1 MLLSAAK
8 IVRYSSKSNP
18 KPVAGQ
24 GLCCSFTTGNYH
36 TLMSVVTRIGRFFG
50 FMARSLVWSLHIGVF
65 FYTLLIYYLL
75 ARLPLEHWSASM
87 VMISL
92 PVAWLVLIILG
103 MTWLFSRPW
112 RSLLSVVALLA
123 GYWLWPRT
131 FSFDNPDPAANG
143 QTAFSLLSY
152 NVSVFG
158 LEELYKDTLK
168 REPRKTRLITD
179 WVIRHPAAIKC
190 FQEFYTGNEAPAFN
204 MIDRLK
210 ATGYTHNAMLQP
222 PTARYIGVATFS
234 RYPIVRQGNQK
245 FNSFNGLVW
254 TDIVIGADTIRVIN
268 VHLQS
273 MGIRV
278 RRVFEE
284 DQMAG
289 VKAETRSVLGALKT
303 GFISRRGE
311 VQVIEDLLAATPYPA
326 IVTGDFNDT
335 PYSVVYQRMRNKL
348 HNAFE
353 DAGRGFGLSLN
364 RAPRFIRIDN
374 QFYTPDRLRA
384 TNFITHNELP
394 YSDHF
399 AVEAS
404 YALKK

>member
-1 MLLSAAK
+1 
-8 IVRYSSKSNP
+8 
-18 KPVAGQ
+18 
-24 GLCCSFTTGNYH
+24 
-36 TLMSVVTRIGRFFG
+36 MSILTQIGRFLG

-87 VMISL
+87 LMISL
-92 PVAWLVLIILG
+92 PVAWLVLIVLG
-103 MTWLFSRPW
+103 VMWLFSRPW

-131 FSFDNPDPAANG
+131 LSFDHPGPAANG

-152 NVSVFG
+152 NVSVFA
-158 LEELYKDTLK
+158 LEDFYKDKLK

-179 WVIRHPAAIKC
+179 WVIRNGSPIKC
-190 FQEFYTGNEAPAFN
+190 FQEFYTGNDAPTFN
-204 MIDRLK
+204 MLDRLT
-210 ATGYTHNAMLQP
+210 AAGYTYSAFLQP
-222 PTARYIGVATFS
+222 VTAKYIGVATFS
-234 RYPIVRQGNQK
+234 RYPIVRQGHQK

-254 TDIVIGADTIRVIN
+254 TDIVIGTDTIRVIN

-278 RRVFEE
+278 RWVFEE

-289 VKAETRSVLGALKT
+289 VKAETRTVLGALKT

-311 VQVIEDLLAATPYPA
+311 VQVIEDLLATTPYPA

-335 PYSVVYQRMRNKL
+335 PYSVVYQRMRNRL

-374 QFYTPDRLRA
+374 QFYTPARLRA
-384 TNFITHNELP
+384 ISFITHNEIP
-394 YSDHF
+394 YSDHY

-404 YALKK
+404 YALSK

>member
-1 MLLSAAK
+1 
-8 IVRYSSKSNP
+8 
-18 KPVAGQ
+18 
-24 GLCCSFTTGNYH
+24 
-36 TLMSVVTRIGRFFG
+36 MSILTRIGRFFG
-50 FMARSLVWSLHIGVF
+50 FMARSLVWSIHIGVF

-87 VMISL
+87 LMISL
-92 PVAWLVLIILG
+92 PVAWLVLIVLG
-103 MTWLFSRPW
+103 VMWLFSRPW

-123 GYWLWPRT
+123 GFWLWPRT
-131 FSFDNPDPAANG
+131 FSYDHPDPVAAD

-158 LEELYKDTLK
+158 LEDLYKDKLK

-179 WVIRHPAAIKC
+179 WVIRHPAPIKC
-190 FQEFYTGNEAPAFN
+190 FQEFYTGDETPAFDMVN
-204 MIDRLK
+204 RLTAAGYPYK
-210 ATGYTHNAMLQP
+210 ALLQP
-222 PTARYIGVATFS
+222 TSAKYLGVATFS
-234 RYPIVRQGNQK
+234 RYPIVRQGHQP

-254 TDIVIGADTIRVIN
+254 ADIAIGTDTIRVIN

-289 VKAETRSVLGALKT
+289 VKAETRTVLGALKT
-303 GFISRRGE
+303 GFVSRRGE
-311 VQVIEDLLAATPYPA
+311 VQVIEDLLATTPYPA

-374 QFYTPDRLRA
+374 QFYTPDRLRP
-384 TNFITHNELP
+384 TNFLTHNEVP

-404 YALKK
+404 YALSK

>member
-1 MLLSAAK
+1 
-8 IVRYSSKSNP
+8 
-18 KPVAGQ
+18 
-24 GLCCSFTTGNYH
+24 
-36 TLMSVVTRIGRFFG
+36 MSVITRIGRFFG

-87 VMISL
+87 LMISL
-92 PVAWLVLIILG
+92 PVAWLVLIVLG
-103 MTWLFSRPW
+103 GMWLFSRPW
-112 RSLLSVVALLA
+112 RSLLSGVALIA
-123 GYWLWPRT
+123 GFWLWPRT
-131 FSFDNPDPAANG
+131 FSFDHPEPAAGG

-158 LEELYKDTLK
+158 LEDLYKDKLK

-179 WVIRHPAAIKC
+179 WVIKNPAPIKC
-190 FQEFYTGNEAPAFN
+190 FQEFYTGSESPAFN
-204 MIDRLK
+204 MVDRMT
-210 ATGYTHNAMLQP
+210 AAGYTYKALLQP
-222 PTARYIGVATFS
+222 TSAKYIGVATFS
-234 RYPIVRQGNQK
+234 RYPIVRQGHQP

-254 TDIVIGADTIRVIN
+254 TDIAIGTDTIRVIN

-289 VKAETRSVLGALKT
+289 VKAETRTVLGALKV

-311 VQVIEDLLAATPYPA
+311 VQVIEDLLASTPYSA

-353 DAGRGFGLSLN
+353 DAGQGFGLSLN

-374 QFYTPDRLRA
+374 QFYTADRLRA
-384 TNFITHNELP
+384 TNFTTHNELP

-399 AVEAS
+399 ALEAS
-404 YALKK
+404 YAIGK

>member
-1 MLLSAAK
+1 
-8 IVRYSSKSNP
+8 
-18 KPVAGQ
+18 
-24 GLCCSFTTGNYH
+24 
-36 TLMSVVTRIGRFFG
+36 MSIITRIGRFFG
-50 FMARSLVWSLHIGVF
+50 FIARSLAWSVHIGVF
-65 FYTLLIYYLL
+65 FYTLLVYYLL

-87 VMISL
+87 LMISL
-92 PVAWLVLIILG
+92 PVAWVALIVLGL
-103 MTWLFSRPW
+103 MWLFSRPW

-131 FSFDNPDPAANG
+131 FSFDHPDPAAPG
-143 QTAFSLLSY
+143 QTTFSLLSY

-158 LEELYKDTLK
+158 LEDLYKDKLK
-168 REPRKTRLITD
+168 REPRNSRLLTD
-179 WVIRHPAAIKC
+179 WIIRHPAPIKC
-190 FQEFYTGNEAPAFN
+190 FQEFYTGTEAPAFD
-204 MIDRLK
+204 MAGRLAK
-210 ATGYTHNAMLQP
+210 AGYTYTALLQP
-222 PTARYIGVATFS
+222 VTAKYIGVATFS
-234 RYPIVRQGNQK
+234 RYPIVRQGHQQ

-254 TDIVIGADTIRVIN
+254 ADIVVGTDTIRIIN

-303 GFISRRGE
+303 GFVSRRGE
-311 VQVIEDLLAATPYPA
+311 VQVIEDLLATTPYPA

-335 PYSVVYQRMRNKL
+335 PYSVVYQRLRNRL

-374 QFYTPDRLRA
+374 QFYTADRLRA
-384 TNFITHNELP
+384 TNFLTHNEIP

-399 AVEAS
+399 SVEAS
-404 YALKK
+404 YVVGQ